1 MLRNL
6 LIILFSFLALKVSAE
21 NKDKIVKKLKD
32 TDNLNFQFEQNI
44 NGKIDNGVC
53 TIEYPKKIFILL
65 SFSRI
70 VKFTKLLS
78 ITLSFRLMILLIR
91 NFLSK
96 IKFNGVFSRGY
107 R

>member
-6 LIILFSFLALKVSAE
+6 LIILFSILALKVSAE

-53 TIEYPKKIFILL
+53 TIEYP
-65 SFSRI
+65 
-70 VKFTKLLS
+70 
-78 ITLSFRLMILLIR
+78 
-91 NFLSK
+91 
-96 IKFNGVFSRGY
+96 
-107 R
+107 